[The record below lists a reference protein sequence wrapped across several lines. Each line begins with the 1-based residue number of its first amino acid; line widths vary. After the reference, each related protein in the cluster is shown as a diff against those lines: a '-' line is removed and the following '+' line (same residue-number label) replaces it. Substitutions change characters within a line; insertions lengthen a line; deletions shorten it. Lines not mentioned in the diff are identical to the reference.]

1 MQDIFKNISFVEL
14 AIYLGGSIIWLG
26 LINWL
31 HEEEIEAKRKK
42 RFPEMQGR
50 Q

>member
-1 MQDIFKNISFVEL
+1 MQEIFKNISFAEL

-31 HEEEIEAKRKK
+31 HEEEIEEKQKR
-42 RFPEMQGR
+42 RFSETQGR
-50 Q
+50 P